1 MSHTLAAVF
10 ETRSDAERAKAEL
23 VTAGFALNDIS
34 LNDST
39 TVAANPDVRTHDD
52 DSITG
57 SIKHFFQKLF
67 GDEHE
72 DRHIYAGAVSRGH
85 VVLTVETPTEDAAER
100 ASDIIEA
107 FGPLDIDEHETD
119 WRSGA
124 WTGADALRSGVGASQ
139 VGLGAQQSSSLQ
151 SSSSSAPLQ
160 PQGATLQ
167 PQGDLGRSQQGLSS
181 SDSLQRESVLGSA
194 LGVNDPLSAGQRTER
209 TSSRVY
215 PRSSVPPAPNEDSL
229 AIQRGGEDPSD
240 PDDLYFRSHWEK
252 TYSYTGGTFQ
262 EYDPAYRYGASMAGS
277 SAYQGRPW
285 DDAEDDL
292 RGTWERSYPQSSW
305 DKFKDAV
312 REGWDRITR

>member
-23 VTAGFALNDIS
+23 VSGGFAINDIS
-34 LNDST
+34 LSDST
-39 TVAANPDVRTHDD
+39 TVASSAESRTHDD

-85 VVLTVETPTEDAAER
+85 VVLTVQTITEDEADR

-107 FGPLDIDEHETD
+107 FSPLDIDEHETD

-124 WTGADALRSGVGASQ
+124 WTGADAMRSGVGMSQ
-139 VGLGAQQSSSLQ
+139 AGLGAQQSSSLQ

-160 PQGATLQ
+160 PQGAPLQ

-181 SDSLQRESVLGSA
+181 SDSLQRESTLGNA

-209 TSSRVY
+209 STSRVY

-229 AIQRGGEDPSD
+229 AIQRGGDFNDE
-240 PDDLYFRSHWEK
+240 DDLYFRSHWDK
-252 TYSYTGGTFQ
+252 TYSYAGGTYQ
-262 EYDPAYRYGASMAGS
+262 EFDPAYRYGHSMAGS
-277 SAYQGRPW
+277 SAYQGRSW
-285 DDAEDDL
+285 DDAENDL